1 MMEEIMLSNGVTVLV
16 EDKTAVLTGD
26 LYMVHFEFTM
36 MADLDEN
43 DVELRRYC
51 KGDKL
56 KSTSVF
62 KKPAV
67 HERDL
72 DMEKASMKDSYLAT
86 NLQYFEHPDFV
97 VRFKEKMLK
106 DFQDEEEKERRAD
119 G

>member
-1 MMEEIMLSNGVTVLV
+1 MEEITLNNGVRVQV
-16 EDKTAVLTGD
+16 EDKTAVLAGD

-36 MADLDEN
+36 EVDLDGS

-51 KGDKL
+51 RGDL
-56 KSTSVF
+56 LRSTRVL

-72 DMEKASMKDSYLAT
+72 EEVRTSMKDSFLAT
-86 NLQYFEHPDFV
+86 NLPYLEHPKFV
-97 VRFKEKMLK
+97 SRFKEKMLK
-106 DFQDEEEKERRAD
+106 DFQEEEEKERRAN

>member
-1 MMEEIMLSNGVTVLV
+1 MEEILLSNGVTVLV

-36 MADLDEN
+36 MVDLDEG
-43 DVELRRYC
+43 DAELRRYC
-51 KGDKL
+51 AGDKL

-72 DMEKASMKDSYLAT
+72 QEVRSSMKDSFLAT
-86 NLQYFEHPDFV
+86 NMPYLEHPEFV
-97 VRFKEKMLK
+97 SRFKAKMLK
-106 DFQDEEEKERRAD
+106 DFQDEEEKERRAN

>member
-1 MMEEIMLSNGVTVLV
+1 MEEILLSNKVTVLV

-36 MADLDEN
+36 MVDLDEE
-43 DVELRRYC
+43 DAELRRYC
-51 KGDKL
+51 MGDKL

-67 HERDL
+67 HARDL
-72 DMEKASMKDSYLAT
+72 EEVRSSMKDSFLAT
-86 NLQYFEHPDFV
+86 NLPYLEHPEFV
-97 VRFKEKMLK
+97 SRFKAKMLK
-106 DFQDEEEKERRAD
+106 DFQDEEEKERRAN

>member
-1 MMEEIMLSNGVTVLV
+1 MEEILLSNKVTVLV

-26 LYMVHFEFTM
+26 LYMMHFEFTM
-36 MADLDEN
+36 MVDLDEG

-51 KGDKL
+51 NSDKL

-67 HERDL
+67 HKKNLEEVRS
-72 DMEKASMKDSYLAT
+72 SMKDSFLST
-86 NLQYFEHPDFV
+86 NLPYLEHPKFV
-97 VRFKEKMLK
+97 SRFKAKMLK
-106 DFQDEEEKERRAD
+106 DFQDEEEKERRAN

>member
-1 MMEEIMLSNGVTVLV
+1 MEEINFSNGLTVLV

-36 MADLDEN
+36 MVDLDEG
-43 DVELRRYC
+43 DAELRRYC
-51 KGDKL
+51 TGDKL

-67 HERDL
+67 HARDL
-72 DMEKASMKDSYLAT
+72 EEVRSSMKDSFLAT
-86 NLQYFEHPDFV
+86 NLPYLEHPEFV
-97 VRFKEKMLK
+97 SRFKAKMLK
-106 DFQDEEEKERRAD
+106 DFQDEEEKERRAN